1 MASFGERM
9 VRAAK
14 CDAAVYE
21 EIEADTGA
29 TRQAVTVVV
38 LSSVAAG
45 LAVGGGVGGLV
56 VGTLASLVGWALWAY
71 LIYWIGGRWLA
82 EPETS
87 ADWGQLLRTVGFA
100 NTPGIIRILG
110 MIPGLRGITFFV
122 AAVWMLVTTVI
133 AVRQALDYRSTGRAV
148 GVCLLGWIVQWV
160 VLAIVLGAL
169 GR

>member
-14 CDAAVYE
+14 CDVAVYE
-21 EIEADTGA
+21 EIEADAGA
-29 TRQAVTVVV
+29 TGQAVAVVV

-56 VGTLASLVGWALWAY
+56 VGTLASLLGWALWAY
-71 LIYWIGGRWLA
+71 LIYWIGARWLA
-82 EPETS
+82 EPETN

-110 MIPGLRGITFFV
+110 LIPGLRGITFFV